1 MLFLGR
7 FHPLLV
13 HFPIV
18 LLLMAFVFELMS
30 RSHHF
35 RGLKYSVLP
44 LLVLG
49 SCSAVVSALTG
60 YFISGEGGYDQ
71 SALTRHQWA
80 GIATAVF
87 SLVASAVKWKM
98 GNQGGLIATA
108 LIILTM
114 LVVVTGHL
122 GAGLTHGD
130 DFLTEYAPWGN
141 KNTKEF
147 ALPVIANVDEAI
159 LYADMIR
166 PVLEHKC
173 YACHSSKR
181 QKGDLRLDGEEF
193 IRRGGENGSILDG
206 RSGELCRRILSPPED
221 EDHMPPNEREQL
233 SSAETE
239 LIAAWVESG
248 ASFQTKVASLEN
260 AERIKVYWGI
270 LQSTQ
275 EESWLP
281 TVEVPPG
288 EATAIESLTSVGAMA
303 IAAAHDSH
311 YLVVDFV
318 NAKSLAGVADALISL
333 RDQVVDLSVEGRSLP
348 DSLLAAIGQLRNLR
362 KLSLANST
370 FEEDNLE
377 LSFPELRH
385 LNLTGTGL
393 SDQALTK
400 VADMP
405 KLQKLFLYNT
415 FTTPEA
421 LARLAA
427 ASPELQIDS
436 GKYTLPV
443 LATDTLIYTR
453 TLPQ

>member
-35 RGLKYSVLP
+35 RGLKFSVLP

-49 SCSAVVSALTG
+49 SISAVVSALTG

-71 SALTRHQWA
+71 SILIRHQWA
-80 GIATAVF
+80 GISTAVI
-87 SLVASAVKWKM
+87 SLVAVAVKLKM
-98 GNQGGLIATA
+98 GSQSGLIATV

-147 ALPVIANVDEAI
+147 ALPVITNPDEAV

-173 YACHSSKR
+173 YACHGAKR
-181 QKGDLRLDGEEF
+181 QKGDLRLDSEEF
-193 IRRGGENGSILDG
+193 IRRGGESGSILDG
-206 RSGELCRRILSPPED
+206 RSGELCRRILLPLED
-221 EDHMPPNEREQL
+221 EDHMPPSEREQL

-248 ASFQTKVASLEN
+248 AGFQAKVASLEN
-260 AERIKVYWGI
+260 ADRIKVYWAI

-281 TVEVPPG
+281 TGEVPPG
-288 EATAIESLTSVGAMA
+288 NAKAIESLTTAGAIA
-303 IAAAHDSH
+303 IAAMYDSH
-311 YLVVDFV
+311 YLIVDFM
-318 NAKSLAGVADALISL
+318 NAKSLTGVADALVSL
-333 RDQVVDLSVEGRSLP
+333 KEQIVDLSAEGRPLP

-370 FEEDNLE
+370 FREDDLA
-377 LSFPELRH
+377 LPLPELRY
-385 LNLTGTGL
+385 LNLTGTGV
-393 SDQALTK
+393 SDQVLVQ
-400 VADMP
+400 VADMG
-405 KLQKLFLYNT
+405 KLQKLYLYNT
-415 FTTPEA
+415 SATPEG
-421 LARLAA
+421 LTRLAA
-427 ASPELQIDS
+427 ALPALEIDT
-436 GKYTLPV
+436 GGYTLPV
-443 LATDTLIYTR
+443 LATDTLVYR
-453 TLPQ
+453 R